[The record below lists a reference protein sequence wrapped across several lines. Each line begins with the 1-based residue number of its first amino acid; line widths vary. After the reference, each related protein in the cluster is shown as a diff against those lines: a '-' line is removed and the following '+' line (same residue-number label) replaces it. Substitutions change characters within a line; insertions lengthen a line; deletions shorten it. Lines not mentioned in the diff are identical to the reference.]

1 MKGWYVMKKSFLF
14 LTLILTF
21 AFILSGCTKSN
32 NTAATSNA
40 NSNTDT
46 STKMTKIVVGAT
58 PNPHA
63 EILNVVK
70 PILAKEGV
78 DLEIKEFTDY
88 VTPNT
93 ALVDKQI
100 DANFFQHVPYLEDFE
115 KKNNVKLVPLV
126 KVHVEPMGAY
136 SKKIKSK
143 DELKD
148 GATVAVPNDAT
159 NEGRALLLLQKEG
172 LIKLKDPN
180 GLTQTPRDIVDNPKH
195 LKIVEL
201 EAPQLPRT
209 LQDVDLA
216 IINTNFALE
225 ANLNPLKDA
234 IFMEDKNSPYANVL
248 VVREDNQNDPAIQ
261 KLAKALNSDEVKKF
275 IEDKY
280 KGAIV
285 PAF

>member
-1 MKGWYVMKKSFLF
+1 MKKSLLF

-32 NTAATSNA
+32 NVSTASNA
-40 NSNTDT
+40 NSNADSSNKT
-46 STKMTKIVVGAT
+46 TKIVVGAT

-70 PILAKEGV
+70 PILAKEGI

>member
-1 MKGWYVMKKSFLF
+1 MKKIIL
-14 LTLILTF
+14 LITLILTLSF
-21 AFILSGCTKSN
+21 ALVGCTKA
-32 NTAATSNA
+32 NTNETSSNA
-40 NSNTDT
+40 GTSSN
-46 STKMTKIVVGAT
+46 KMTKIVVGAT

-93 ALVDKQI
+93 ALNDKQI

-115 KKNNVKLVPLV
+115 KKNNMKLVPLV

-143 DELKD
+143 DEIKD

-159 NEGRALLLLQKEG
+159 NEGRALLLLQKQG

-234 IFMEDKNSPYANVL
+234 IFMEDKDSPYANVL
-248 VVREDNQNDPAIQ
+248 VVRPDNQNDPAIQ
-261 KLAKALNSDEVKKF
+261 KLAKALNSEEVKKF

>member
-1 MKGWYVMKKSFLF
+1 MKKIIL
-14 LTLILTF
+14 LITLILTLSF
-21 AFILSGCTKSN
+21 AIVGCTKSN
-32 NTAATSNA
+32 NNETNSNA
-40 NSNTDT
+40 GNNSD
-46 STKMTKIVVGAT
+46 KMTKIVVGAT

-93 ALVDKQI
+93 ALADKQI

-115 KKNNVKLVPLV
+115 KKKNVKLVPLV

-143 DELKD
+143 DEIKD
-148 GATVAVPNDAT
+148 SATVAIPNDAT

-172 LIKLKDPN
+172 LIKLKDSN

-234 IFMEDKNSPYANVL
+234 IFMEDKDSPYANVL
-248 VVREDNQNDPAIQ
+248 VVRPDNQNDPAIQ
-261 KLAKALNSDEVKKF
+261 KLAKALNSEEVKKF

>member
-32 NTAATSNA
+32 NTAATSNT

-46 STKMTKIVVGAT
+46 STKMTKIIVGAT

-248 VVREDNQNDPAIQ
+248 VVRQDNQNDPAIQ

>member
-32 NTAATSNA
+32 NVSTTSNA
-40 NSNTDT
+40 NSNTDS

-248 VVREDNQNDPAIQ
+248 VVRQDNQNDPAIQ

>member
-1 MKGWYVMKKSFLF
+1 MKKSLLF

-40 NSNTDT
+40 NSNTD
-46 STKMTKIVVGAT
+46 SSAKMTKIVVGAT

-248 VVREDNQNDPAIQ
+248 VVRQDNQNDPAIQ
-261 KLAKALNSDEVKKF
+261 KLAKALNSEEVKKF

>member
-1 MKGWYVMKKSFLF
+1 MKKIIL
-14 LTLILTF
+14 LITLILTLSF
-21 AFILSGCTKSN
+21 AIVGCTKSN
-32 NTAATSNA
+32 NNETSSNA
-40 NSNTDT
+40 GNNSD
-46 STKMTKIVVGAT
+46 KMTKIVVGAT

-93 ALVDKQI
+93 ALADKQI

-115 KKNNVKLVPLV
+115 KKKNVKLVPLV

-143 DELKD
+143 DEIKD
-148 GATVAVPNDAT
+148 GATVAIPNDAT

-172 LIKLKDPN
+172 LIKLKDSN

-234 IFMEDKNSPYANVL
+234 IFMEDKDSPYANVL
-248 VVREDNQNDPAIQ
+248 VVRPDNQNDAAIQ
-261 KLAKALNSDEVKKF
+261 KLAKALNSEEVKKF

>member
-1 MKGWYVMKKSFLF
+1 MKKIIL
-14 LTLILTF
+14 LITLILTLSF
-21 AFILSGCTKSN
+21 AIVGCTKSN
-32 NTAATSNA
+32 NNETNSNA
-40 NSNTDT
+40 GNNSD
-46 STKMTKIVVGAT
+46 KMTKIVVGAT

-78 DLEIKEFTDY
+78 ELEIKEFTDY

-93 ALVDKQI
+93 ALADKQI

-115 KKNNVKLVPLV
+115 KKKNVKLVPLV

-143 DELKD
+143 DEIKD
-148 GATVAVPNDAT
+148 GATVAIPNDAT

-172 LIKLKDPN
+172 LIKLKDSN

-234 IFMEDKNSPYANVL
+234 IFMEDKDSPYANVL
-248 VVREDNQNDPAIQ
+248 VVRPDNQNDAAIQ
-261 KLAKALNSDEVKKF
+261 KLAKALNSEEVKKF

>member
-1 MKGWYVMKKSFLF
+1 MKKSLLL

-32 NTAATSNA
+32 NVSTASNA
-40 NSNTDT
+40 NSNADSSNKT
-46 STKMTKIVVGAT
+46 TKIVVGAT

>member
-1 MKGWYVMKKSFLF
+1 MKKIIL
-14 LTLILTF
+14 LITLILTLSF
-21 AFILSGCTKSN
+21 AIVGCTKSN
-32 NTAATSNA
+32 NNETSSNA
-40 NSNTDT
+40 SNTSD
-46 STKMTKIVVGAT
+46 KMTKIVVGAT

-93 ALVDKQI
+93 ALADKQI

-115 KKNNVKLVPLV
+115 KKKNVKLVPLV

-143 DELKD
+143 DEIKD
-148 GATVAVPNDAT
+148 SATVAIPNDAT

-172 LIKLKDPN
+172 LIKLKDSN
-180 GLTQTPRDIVDNPKH
+180 GLTQTPRDIIDNPKH

-234 IFMEDKNSPYANVL
+234 IFMEDKDSPYANVL
-248 VVREDNQNDPAIQ
+248 VVRPDNQNDPAIQ
-261 KLAKALNSDEVKKF
+261 KLAKALNSEEVKKF

>member
-1 MKGWYVMKKSFLF
+1 MKKIIL
-14 LTLILTF
+14 LITLILTLSF
-21 AFILSGCTKSN
+21 AIVGCTKSN
-32 NTAATSNA
+32 NNETSSNA
-40 NSNTDT
+40 SNTSD
-46 STKMTKIVVGAT
+46 KMTKIVVGAT

-93 ALVDKQI
+93 ALADKQI

-115 KKNNVKLVPLV
+115 KKKNVKLVPLV

-143 DELKD
+143 DEIKD
-148 GATVAVPNDAT
+148 SATVAIPNDAT

-172 LIKLKDPN
+172 LIKLKDSN

-234 IFMEDKNSPYANVL
+234 IFMEDKDSPYANVL
-248 VVREDNQNDPAIQ
+248 VVRPDNQNDPAIQ
-261 KLAKALNSDEVKKF
+261 KLAKALNSEEVKKF
-275 IEDKY
+275 IEAKY

>member
-1 MKGWYVMKKSFLF
+1 MKKIIL
-14 LTLILTF
+14 LITLILTLSF
-21 AFILSGCTKSN
+21 AIVGCTKSN
-32 NTAATSNA
+32 NNETSSNA
-40 NSNTDT
+40 SNTSD
-46 STKMTKIVVGAT
+46 KMTKIVVGAT

-93 ALVDKQI
+93 ALADKQI

-115 KKNNVKLVPLV
+115 KKKNVKLVPLV

-143 DELKD
+143 DEIKD

-172 LIKLKDPN
+172 LIKLKDSN

-234 IFMEDKNSPYANVL
+234 IFMEDKDSPYANVL
-248 VVREDNQNDPAIQ
+248 VVRPDNQNDPAIQ
-261 KLAKALNSDEVKKF
+261 KLAKALNSEEVKKF

>member
-1 MKGWYVMKKSFLF
+1 MKKSFLF

-32 NTAATSNA
+32 NVSTTSNA
-40 NSNTDT
+40 NSNTDS

-248 VVREDNQNDPAIQ
+248 VVRQDNQNDPAIQ

>member
-1 MKGWYVMKKSFLF
+1 MKKIIL
-14 LTLILTF
+14 LITLILTLSF
-21 AFILSGCTKSN
+21 AIVGCTKSN
-32 NTAATSNA
+32 NNETSSNA
-40 NSNTDT
+40 SNTSD
-46 STKMTKIVVGAT
+46 KMTKIVVGAT

-93 ALVDKQI
+93 ALADKQI

-115 KKNNVKLVPLV
+115 KKKNVKLVPLV

-143 DELKD
+143 DEIKD
-148 GATVAVPNDAT
+148 SATVAIPNDAT

-172 LIKLKDPN
+172 LIKLKDSN
-180 GLTQTPRDIVDNPKH
+180 GLTQTPRDIVDNPKY

-234 IFMEDKNSPYANVL
+234 IFMEDKDSPYANVL
-248 VVREDNQNDPAIQ
+248 VVRPDNQNDPAIQ
-261 KLAKALNSDEVKKF
+261 KLAKALNSEEVKKF

>member
-1 MKGWYVMKKSFLF
+1 MKKSFLF

>member
-1 MKGWYVMKKSFLF
+1 MKKIIL
-14 LTLILTF
+14 LITLILTLSF
-21 AFILSGCTKSN
+21 ALVGCTKA
-32 NTAATSNA
+32 NTNETSSNA
-40 NSNTDT
+40 GNNSD
-46 STKMTKIVVGAT
+46 KMTKIVVGAT

-93 ALVDKQI
+93 ALADKQI

-115 KKNNVKLVPLV
+115 KKKNVKLVPLV

-143 DELKD
+143 DEIKD
-148 GATVAVPNDAT
+148 SATVAIPNDAT

-172 LIKLKDPN
+172 LIKLKDSN
-180 GLTQTPRDIVDNPKH
+180 GLTQTPRDIIDNPKH
-195 LKIVEL
+195 LKFVEL

-234 IFMEDKNSPYANVL
+234 IFMEDKDSPYANVL
-248 VVREDNQNDPAIQ
+248 VVRPDNQNDPAIQ
-261 KLAKALNSDEVKKF
+261 KLAKALNSEEVKKF

>member
-1 MKGWYVMKKSFLF
+1 MKKIIL
-14 LTLILTF
+14 LITLILTLSF
-21 AFILSGCTKSN
+21 ALVGCTKSN
-32 NTAATSNA
+32 NNETSSNA
-40 NSNTDT
+40 SNTSD
-46 STKMTKIVVGAT
+46 KMTKIVVGAT

-93 ALVDKQI
+93 ALADKQI

-115 KKNNVKLVPLV
+115 KKKNVKLVPLV

-143 DELKD
+143 DEIKD
-148 GATVAVPNDAT
+148 SATVAIPNDAT

-172 LIKLKDPN
+172 LIKLKDSN
-180 GLTQTPRDIVDNPKH
+180 GLTQTPRDIIDNPKH

-234 IFMEDKNSPYANVL
+234 IFMEDKDSPYANVL
-248 VVREDNQNDPAIQ
+248 VVRPDNQNDPAIQ
-261 KLAKALNSDEVKKF
+261 KLAKALNSEEVKKF